1 MNWAALLDGFL
12 GLVAFGLAWRAPRS
26 FPAVRLGCL
35 ILGSA
40 AVLGA
45 LKFSA
50 LLPLPSLH
58 QFMSM
63 LGAGVG
69 LPLLAVSV
77 VMPES
82 AVARQR
88 RFAWILGIVLAVACV
103 LISLVAQIKVWPS
116 VCALLAATATLIA
129 ATTRKD
135 WLGATAGLCWLLALA
150 AFAGKV
156 ETANLRPGEFLHVG
170 LAAGLLLLWLWSVR
184 NPGETRT
191 RKLNPS
197 ASRRADA

>member
-1 MNWAALLDGFL
+1 MNWAALLDGLL
-12 GLVAFGLAWRAPRS
+12 GLVAFGLAWRVARS
-26 FPAVRLGCL
+26 LPAVRLGCL
-35 ILGSA
+35 IVGSA

-69 LPLLAVSV
+69 LPLLAISV

-88 RFAWILGIVLAVACV
+88 RFAWILAIVLAVACV

-129 ATTRKD
+129 ATARKD
-135 WLGATAGLCWLLALA
+135 WLGATAGLCWLLALV
-150 AFAGKV
+150 AFAAKV
-156 ETANLRPGEFLHVG
+156 ETPHLRPGEFLHAG
-170 LAAGLLLLWLWSVR
+170 LTVGLLLLWRWSVR
-184 NPGETRT
+184 H
-191 RKLNPS
+191 PS
-197 ASRRADA
+197 ATQTHTLER

>member
-1 MNWAALLDGFL
+1 MNWAALLDGLL
-12 GLVAFGLAWRAPRS
+12 GLVAFGLAWCVARS
-26 FPAVRLGCL
+26 LPAVRLGCL
-35 ILGSA
+35 IVGSA

-129 ATTRKD
+129 ATARKD
-135 WLGATAGLCWLLALA
+135 WLGATAGLCWLLALV
-150 AFAGKV
+150 AFAAKV
-156 ETANLRPGEFLHVG
+156 ETPHLRPGEFLHAG
-170 LAAGLLLLWLWSVR
+170 LTVGLLLLWRWSVR
-184 NPGETRT
+184 H
-191 RKLNPS
+191 PS
-197 ASRRADA
+197 ATQTHTLER

>member
-1 MNWAALLDGFL
+1 MNWAAFFDGLL
-12 GLVAFGLAWRAPRS
+12 GLVAFGIAWRAPQS
-26 FPAVRLGCL
+26 LPALRLGCF

-58 QFMSM
+58 QFVSL

-82 AVARQR
+82 AVTRQR
-88 RFAWILGIVLAVACV
+88 RFAWILAIVLAVACV
-103 LISLVAQIKVWPS
+103 LISLVAQIKLWS
-116 VCALLAATATLIA
+116 SICALLAATATLIA

-135 WLGATAGLCWLLALA
+135 GLGAAAGLCWLLALL

-156 ETANLRPGEFLHVG
+156 ETASLRPGEFLHMG
-170 LAAGLLLLWLWSVR
+170 LTAGLLLLWRWTVR
-184 NPGETRT
+184 KPGAAQTRT
-191 RKLNPS
+191 LSPN

>member
-1 MNWAALLDGFL
+1 MNWAAFFDGLL
-12 GLVAFGLAWRAPRS
+12 GLVAFGIVWRGPRS
-26 FPAVRLGCL
+26 LPALRLGCF
-35 ILGSA
+35 ILGTA

-77 VMPES
+77 VLPES

-88 RFAWILGIVLAVACV
+88 RFAWILAIVMAVACV
-103 LISLVAQIKVWPS
+103 LISLVAQIKLWPS
-116 VCALLAATATLIA
+116 VCALLAGTAILIA
-129 ATTRKD
+129 ATARKD
-135 WLGATAGLCWLLALA
+135 WLAATAGLCLLLALL
-150 AFAGKV
+150 AFAAKV
-156 ETANLRPGEFLHVG
+156 ETPSLRPGEFLHMG
-170 LAAGLLLLWLWSVR
+170 MALGLLLLWRWSGR
-184 NPGETRT
+184 GQSETQT
-191 RKLNPS
+191 HPLGKL
-197 ASRRADA
+197 A